1 MRIRWLLVVL
11 VALGVAGCINS
22 TTPTPTPLAPVPS
35 PRSTETPTP
44 SPSAA
49 VAAETATLPA
59 TTATYV
65 GDLGEQSIHGTIR
78 EAASNLPIANAIV
91 SYEHFSYFRPG
102 SMVTTTTGANGEF
115 VFDPLFL
122 HDTDAVRVRVEAPD
136 HAFAEIQRS
145 GLETF
150 YNPVFDFTL
159 AVTPPAT
166 LPASSTPAP
175 PLASTPTPALI
186 APSILSFTVSP
197 REINPGEPVTLTWS
211 AVGEKATLWRLD
223 PLGRLSEFYDVPLSG
238 SMTLT
243 TSQLLRNQVTFML
256 FATSG
261 EVNAQATVSATITC
275 PDVWFFP
282 NPPKDC
288 PASPPNATAM
298 AAQHFEHGMMLWT
311 QVDDRI
317 YILYDDNPDVHF
329 RHWTVASNAWFSGMP
344 ESDPNLVPPPGYY
357 QPVRGF
363 GMAWRDEQATP
374 GYRVRDRLGWAT
386 DEEFSLSGAFQC
398 NAAPKYR
405 DCYITGPD
413 NRVYILEA
421 EGSGWYVWMG
431 P

>member
-1 MRIRWLLVVL
+1 M
-11 VALGVAGCINS
+11 
-22 TTPTPTPLAPVPS
+22 T
-35 PRSTETPTP
+35 
-44 SPSAA
+44 AA
-49 VAAETATLPA
+49 TTATLPA

-65 GDLGEQSIHGTIR
+65 GDLGERSIHGTIR
-78 EAASNLPIANAIV
+78 EAASNLPIANVIV

-102 SMVTTTTGANGEF
+102 STVTTTTGANGEF

-122 HDTDAVRVRVEAPD
+122 HDTDAVRVRVEAPG
-136 HAFAEIQRS
+136 HAFAEIQRP

-159 AVTPPAT
+159 AVTPPPT

-211 AVGEKATLWRLD
+211 AIGEQATLWRLD

-243 TSQLLRNQVTFML
+243 TSQLLRNQITFML

-261 EVNAQATVSATITC
+261 GANAQATVSATITC

-282 NPPKDC
+282 NPPASC
-288 PASPPNATAM
+288 PASPPHDTLMQAE
-298 AAQHFEHGMMLWT
+298 HFERGLMLWT
-311 QVDDRI
+311 QWNDFV
-317 YILYDDNPDVHF
+317 YILYADDQFSPRWDA
-329 RHWTVASNAWFSGMP
+329 RQNAWFPGLP
-344 ESDPNLVPPPGYY
+344 ESDPNIVPPPGYY

-363 GMAWRDEQATP
+363 GVAWRDEQATL
-374 GYRVRDRLGWAT
+374 GFRVRDRLRWAT
-386 DEEFSLSGAFQC
+386 DQEFAVNDAAYQC
-398 NAAPKYR
+398 DSAPKYNT
-405 DCYITGPD
+405 CYITGPG
-413 NRVYILEA
+413 NVVIVLQPER
-421 EGSGWYVWMG
+421 SGWHVWAG
-431 P
+431 PPPAP